1 MKRYETL
8 AITVR
13 NGDIKTDLDRYGD
26 QGWHVV
32 AGFTDEHSVNFRF
45 VLQRLKAED
54 ATPEM
59 AR

>member
-8 AITVR
+8 AITVLPG
-13 NGDIKTDLDRYGD
+13 NLKADLDHYGD

-32 AGFTDEHSVNFRF
+32 AGFTDEYMDNFKF
-45 VLQRLKAED
+45 VLQRLKADD
-54 ATPEM
+54 ATPEL